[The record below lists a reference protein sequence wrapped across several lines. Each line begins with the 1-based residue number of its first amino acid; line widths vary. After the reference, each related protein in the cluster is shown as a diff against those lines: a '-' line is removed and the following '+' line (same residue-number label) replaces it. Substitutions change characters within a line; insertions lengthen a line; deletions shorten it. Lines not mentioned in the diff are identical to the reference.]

1 MPVGDIS
8 IKSLKVGDIDL
19 TSKQDTSFVGFNIYE
34 DILNPYG
41 PLCEIRV
48 LDPSDALG
56 KKNLNGAY
64 DKDIEIELGSGT
76 NFGGSKKFKFKM
88 YQNKNLNDQSMN
100 NYGSGH
106 SKQYDVRGVCPE
118 LINAQGN
125 YMQKSYNE
133 QTHKVVEDVV
143 KKGFKSKLQV
153 DVRSKSDVQ
162 RRVILNNKHP
172 LDCIKDL
179 NSLHVSNEDKSSC
192 FVLFQETKQD
202 QKYVFATFEKL
213 FKEKSVATLKQSTTL
228 DATKSSEKEKLNSII
243 WFKPSNSF
251 FTPSRP
257 LSKSRQ
263 KTFNFT
269 THKAG
274 APEEDEETQFK
285 LPDQP
290 VYKGNSKSSKEVPIP
305 HTYDKANDKQK
316 HTTADAKT
324 NRAAFLSHLAQ
335 NSAELETYFNP
346 DIHLGSM
353 ITLEIPNK
361 SNDGGS
367 GGEKQFNG
375 KCLVVAIRTKIKPA
389 GQSPRATMILRVV
402 KASYKEGGNGEA

>member
-1 MPVGDIS
+1 MAAGDVK
-8 IKSLKVGDIDL
+8 IKTLKIGDIDL
-19 TSKQDTSFVGFNIYE
+19 NDAKTASYVGFNIYE

-48 LDPSDALG
+48 MDHSDALG
-56 KKNLNGAY
+56 KKKLNGSF
-64 DKDIEIELGSGT
+64 DKDIEISLSGSD
-76 NFGGSKKFKFKM
+76 FGGAKTYKMKM
-88 YQNKNLNDQSMN
+88 YQNKNLNDLSMN
-100 NYGSGH
+100 NSGSGH
-106 SKQYDVRGVCPE
+106 SKQYDIRGVPVE
-118 LINAQGN
+118 MLNAQGN
-125 YMQKSYNE
+125 YMQKSYKD
-133 QTHKVVEDVV
+133 QTHKIVEDVV

-153 DVRSKSDVQ
+153 DVKSKSDVQ

-172 LDCIKDL
+172 IDCIKDL

-192 FVLFQETKQD
+192 FVLFQETGDQ

-213 FKEKSVATLKQSTTL
+213 FKEQSVVTLKQSTTL
-228 DATKSSEKEKLNSII
+228 DASKSSFEKKQNSII

-257 LSKSRQ
+257 LSKSAQ

-269 THKAG
+269 THG
-274 APEEDEETQFK
+274 SYAPNKEEETKFK
-285 LPDQP
+285 LPDEP
-290 VYKGNSKSSKEVPIP
+290 VYKGNSQNAKEVPIY

-324 NRAAFLSHLAQ
+324 TRAAFLSHLAQ

-346 DIHLGSM
+346 KIKLGSM

-361 SNDGGS
+361 SNSEG

-375 KCLVVAIRTKIKPA
+375 KCLVVAIRTKIKPL